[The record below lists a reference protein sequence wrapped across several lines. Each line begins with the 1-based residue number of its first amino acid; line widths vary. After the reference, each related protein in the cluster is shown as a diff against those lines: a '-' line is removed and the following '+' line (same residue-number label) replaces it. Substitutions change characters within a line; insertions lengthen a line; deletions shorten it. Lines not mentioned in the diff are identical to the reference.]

1 MTYSGDVPPYA
12 DSEIIMKPI
21 DETEDRRFSHPDF
34 GKEARVELW
43 GNEVRLV
50 FIASDSKRATEL
62 AEYLVEQMRNGAV
75 NITVMGKPDNIAEET
90 YER

>member
-1 MTYSGDVPPYA
+1 MSDDHQFT
-12 DSEIIMKPI
+12 
-21 DETEDRRFSHPDF
+21 HPHF

-50 FIASDSKRATEL
+50 FIAADSVRATEL
-62 AEYLVEQMRNGAV
+62 AEYLVEQMQNGAV
-75 NITVMGKPDNIAEET
+75 NITVMGKPDDIVEET